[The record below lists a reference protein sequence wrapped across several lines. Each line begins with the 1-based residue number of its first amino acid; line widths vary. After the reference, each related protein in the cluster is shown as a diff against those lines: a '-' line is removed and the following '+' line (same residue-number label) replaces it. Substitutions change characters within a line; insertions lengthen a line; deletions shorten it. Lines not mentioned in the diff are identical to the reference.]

1 MTKPHDN
8 HIEIRTSIK
17 NKIKKGFS
25 IRDLKVKDLTGILAK
40 DLKSTKIIFSQ
51 EPFTRLQI
59 FFSVKK

>member
-17 NKIKKGFS
+17 NKIKKGLS
-25 IRDLKVKDLTGILAK
+25 IRDLKAKDLTGILAK
-40 DLKSTKIIFSQ
+40 DLKRTKIIFSQ